1 MLCGGWDRC
10 SGNFGIGFSEG
21 DARNVWKEDI
31 HGYLGV
37 VVEPVNGLMDQDRV
51 RAYNDKSGVVVVS
64 DRPGLK
70 FVDH

>member
-1 MLCGGWDRC
+1 MYERKRC
-10 SGNFGIGFSEG
+10 SDFGIGFSEG

-37 VVEPVNGLMDQDRV
+37 VVEPVNGLMDQGRV
-51 RAYNDKSGVVVVS
+51 RQKWFWWYPTG
-64 DRPGLK
+64 PGLK